1 MKLEKLEPLD
11 SPNYL
16 RLIFEDGKRL
26 KAPAFKVVEL
36 GLTPGAEVTPEVFL
50 ALENAQSLASCK
62 ERAVRILTASGL
74 SKKELQKRLVQKG
87 ESEEDAE
94 AAVAWLEELHLID
107 DLETAKQLVRS
118 ACLRGDGAAR
128 AKSILYGKCI
138 PKELWDE
145 ALEELPEMDGA
156 IDTFLRRK
164 LDGRTLDAKQIKKTV
179 DALLRRTGESAPTA
193 RSGELYQPP
202 FLLNMTNRTLEKNG
216 ERVKLTQ
223 LEYSIM
229 KLFMENRGK
238 ALAREEI
245 LDAVWGKG
253 YFGEL
258 KIVDVNVRRLRIKIE
273 DDAQEPKYIST
284 VWGYGYKWTV

>member
-36 GLTPGAEVTPEVFL
+36 GLTPGAEVTPEAFL

-87 ESEEDAE
+87 ESGEDAE

-118 ACLRGDGAAR
+118 ACLRGYGAAR
-128 AKSILYGKCI
+128 AKSILYEKGI

-145 ALEELPEMDGA
+145 ALEELPEMDAA

-179 DALLRRTGESAPTA
+179 DALLRRGHSYHDIQAGLRRYEASL
-193 RSGELYQPP
+193 S
-202 FLLNMTNRTLEKNG
+202 LEQ
-216 ERVKLTQ
+216 TQ
-223 LEYSIM
+223 EDTWED
-229 KLFMENRGK
+229 ME
-238 ALAREEI
+238 
-245 LDAVWGKG
+245 
-253 YFGEL
+253 
-258 KIVDVNVRRLRIKIE
+258 
-273 DDAQEPKYIST
+273 
-284 VWGYGYKWTV
+284 

>member
-36 GLTPGAEVTPEVFL
+36 GLTPGAEVTPEAFL

-87 ESEEDAE
+87 ESGEDAE

-118 ACLRGDGAAR
+118 ACLRGYGAAR
-128 AKSILYGKCI
+128 AKSILYEKGI

-145 ALEELPEMDGA
+145 ALEELPEMDDA

-179 DALLRRTGESAPTA
+179 DALLRRGHSYHDIQAGLRRYEASL
-193 RSGELYQPP
+193 S
-202 FLLNMTNRTLEKNG
+202 LEQ
-216 ERVKLTQ
+216 TQ
-223 LEYSIM
+223 EDTWED
-229 KLFMENRGK
+229 ME
-238 ALAREEI
+238 
-245 LDAVWGKG
+245 
-253 YFGEL
+253 
-258 KIVDVNVRRLRIKIE
+258 
-273 DDAQEPKYIST
+273 
-284 VWGYGYKWTV
+284 

>member
-26 KAPAFKVVEL
+26 KAPAYKIVEM
-36 GLTPGAEVTPEVFL
+36 GLVPGAEVTPEVFL

-118 ACLRGDGAAR
+118 ACLRGYGAAR
-128 AKSILYGKCI
+128 AKSILYEKGI

-145 ALEELPEMDGA
+145 ALAELSEMDAA

-179 DALLRRTGESAPTA
+179 DALLRRGHSYHDIQAGLRRYEASL
-193 RSGELYQPP
+193 S
-202 FLLNMTNRTLEKNG
+202 LEQ
-216 ERVKLTQ
+216 TQ
-223 LEYSIM
+223 EDTWED
-229 KLFMENRGK
+229 ME
-238 ALAREEI
+238 
-245 LDAVWGKG
+245 
-253 YFGEL
+253 
-258 KIVDVNVRRLRIKIE
+258 
-273 DDAQEPKYIST
+273 
-284 VWGYGYKWTV
+284 

>member
-118 ACLRGDGAAR
+118 ACLRGYGAAR
-128 AKSILYGKCI
+128 AKSILYEKGI
-138 PKELWDE
+138 PKEFWDE
-145 ALEELPEMDGA
+145 ALAELSEMDDA

-179 DALLRRTGESAPTA
+179 DALLRRGHSYHDIQAGLRRYEASL
-193 RSGELYQPP
+193 S
-202 FLLNMTNRTLEKNG
+202 LEQ
-216 ERVKLTQ
+216 TQ
-223 LEYSIM
+223 EDTWED
-229 KLFMENRGK
+229 ME
-238 ALAREEI
+238 
-245 LDAVWGKG
+245 
-253 YFGEL
+253 
-258 KIVDVNVRRLRIKIE
+258 
-273 DDAQEPKYIST
+273 
-284 VWGYGYKWTV
+284 

>member
-87 ESEEDAE
+87 ESKEDAE

-118 ACLRGDGAAR
+118 ACLRGYGAAR
-128 AKSILYGKCI
+128 AKSILYEKGI

-179 DALLRRTGESAPTA
+179 DALLRRGHSYHDIQAGLRRYEASL
-193 RSGELYQPP
+193 S
-202 FLLNMTNRTLEKNG
+202 LEQ
-216 ERVKLTQ
+216 TQ
-223 LEYSIM
+223 EDTWED
-229 KLFMENRGK
+229 ME
-238 ALAREEI
+238 
-245 LDAVWGKG
+245 
-253 YFGEL
+253 
-258 KIVDVNVRRLRIKIE
+258 
-273 DDAQEPKYIST
+273 
-284 VWGYGYKWTV
+284 

>member
-50 ALENAQSLASCK
+50 ALENAQSLATCK

-118 ACLRGDGAAR
+118 ACLRGYGAAR
-128 AKSILYGKCI
+128 AKSILYEKGI

-145 ALEELPEMDGA
+145 ALEELPEMDDA

-179 DALLRRTGESAPTA
+179 DALLRRGHSYHDIQAGLRRYEASL
-193 RSGELYQPP
+193 S
-202 FLLNMTNRTLEKNG
+202 LEQ
-216 ERVKLTQ
+216 TQ
-223 LEYSIM
+223 EDTWED
-229 KLFMENRGK
+229 ME
-238 ALAREEI
+238 
-245 LDAVWGKG
+245 
-253 YFGEL
+253 
-258 KIVDVNVRRLRIKIE
+258 
-273 DDAQEPKYIST
+273 
-284 VWGYGYKWTV
+284 

>member
-36 GLTPGAEVTPEVFL
+36 GLTPGAEVTPEAFL

-107 DLETAKQLVRS
+107 DLETANQLVRS
-118 ACLRGDGAAR
+118 ACLRGYGAAR
-128 AKSILYGKCI
+128 AKSILYEKGI

-145 ALEELPEMDGA
+145 ALEELPEMDDA

-164 LDGRTLDAKQIKKTV
+164 LDGRTLDAKQLKKTV
-179 DALLRRTGESAPTA
+179 DALRRRGHSYHDSQAGLRRYEASL
-193 RSGELYQPP
+193 S
-202 FLLNMTNRTLEKNG
+202 LEQ
-216 ERVKLTQ
+216 TQ
-223 LEYSIM
+223 EDTWED
-229 KLFMENRGK
+229 ME
-238 ALAREEI
+238 
-245 LDAVWGKG
+245 
-253 YFGEL
+253 
-258 KIVDVNVRRLRIKIE
+258 
-273 DDAQEPKYIST
+273 
-284 VWGYGYKWTV
+284 

>member
-118 ACLRGDGAAR
+118 ASIRGYGAAR
-128 AKSILYGKCI
+128 AKSILYEKGI

-145 ALEELPEMDGA
+145 ALEELPEMDDA

-179 DALLRRTGESAPTA
+179 DALLRRGHSYHDIQAGLRRYEASL
-193 RSGELYQPP
+193 S
-202 FLLNMTNRTLEKNG
+202 LEQ
-216 ERVKLTQ
+216 TQ
-223 LEYSIM
+223 EDTWED
-229 KLFMENRGK
+229 ME
-238 ALAREEI
+238 
-245 LDAVWGKG
+245 
-253 YFGEL
+253 
-258 KIVDVNVRRLRIKIE
+258 
-273 DDAQEPKYIST
+273 
-284 VWGYGYKWTV
+284 

>member
-118 ACLRGDGAAR
+118 ACLRGYGAAR
-128 AKSILYGKCI
+128 AKSILYEKGI

-145 ALEELPEMDGA
+145 ALEDLPEMDGA

-164 LDGRTLDAKQIKKTV
+164 LDVRTLDAKQIKKTV
-179 DALLRRTGESAPTA
+179 DALLRRGHSYHDIQAGLRRYEASL
-193 RSGELYQPP
+193 S
-202 FLLNMTNRTLEKNG
+202 LEQ
-216 ERVKLTQ
+216 TQ
-223 LEYSIM
+223 EDTWED
-229 KLFMENRGK
+229 ME
-238 ALAREEI
+238 
-245 LDAVWGKG
+245 
-253 YFGEL
+253 
-258 KIVDVNVRRLRIKIE
+258 
-273 DDAQEPKYIST
+273 
-284 VWGYGYKWTV
+284 

>member
-74 SKKELQKRLVQKG
+74 SKKERQKRLVQKG

-118 ACLRGDGAAR
+118 ACLRGYGAAR
-128 AKSILYGKCI
+128 AKSILYEKGI

-179 DALLRRTGESAPTA
+179 DALLRRGHSYHDIQAGLRRYEASL
-193 RSGELYQPP
+193 S
-202 FLLNMTNRTLEKNG
+202 LEQ
-216 ERVKLTQ
+216 TQ
-223 LEYSIM
+223 EDTWED
-229 KLFMENRGK
+229 ME
-238 ALAREEI
+238 
-245 LDAVWGKG
+245 
-253 YFGEL
+253 
-258 KIVDVNVRRLRIKIE
+258 
-273 DDAQEPKYIST
+273 
-284 VWGYGYKWTV
+284 

>member
-26 KAPAFKVVEL
+26 KAPAYKIVEL

-74 SKKELQKRLVQKG
+74 SRRELQKRLVQKG

-118 ACLRGDGAAR
+118 ACLRGYGAAR
-128 AKSILYGKCI
+128 AKSILYEKGI

-179 DALLRRTGESAPTA
+179 DALLRRGHSYHDIQAGLRRYEASL
-193 RSGELYQPP
+193 S
-202 FLLNMTNRTLEKNG
+202 LEQ
-216 ERVKLTQ
+216 TQ
-223 LEYSIM
+223 EDTWED
-229 KLFMENRGK
+229 ME
-238 ALAREEI
+238 
-245 LDAVWGKG
+245 
-253 YFGEL
+253 
-258 KIVDVNVRRLRIKIE
+258 
-273 DDAQEPKYIST
+273 
-284 VWGYGYKWTV
+284 

>member
-87 ESEEDAE
+87 ESGEDAE

-118 ACLRGDGAAR
+118 ASMRGYGAAR
-128 AKSILYGKCI
+128 AKSILYEKGI
-138 PKELWDE
+138 PKELWGE

-179 DALLRRTGESAPTA
+179 DALLRRGHSYHDIQAGLRRYEASL
-193 RSGELYQPP
+193 S
-202 FLLNMTNRTLEKNG
+202 LEQ
-216 ERVKLTQ
+216 TQ
-223 LEYSIM
+223 EDTWED
-229 KLFMENRGK
+229 ME
-238 ALAREEI
+238 
-245 LDAVWGKG
+245 
-253 YFGEL
+253 
-258 KIVDVNVRRLRIKIE
+258 
-273 DDAQEPKYIST
+273 
-284 VWGYGYKWTV
+284 

>member
-74 SKKELQKRLVQKG
+74 SKKELRKRLVQKG
-87 ESEEDAE
+87 
-94 AAVAWLEELHLID
+94 D

-118 ACLRGDGAAR
+118 ACLRGYGAAR
-128 AKSILYGKCI
+128 AKSILYEKGI

-145 ALEELPEMDGA
+145 ALAELSEMDDA

-179 DALLRRTGESAPTA
+179 DALLRRGHSYHDIQAGLRRYEASL
-193 RSGELYQPP
+193 S
-202 FLLNMTNRTLEKNG
+202 LEQ
-216 ERVKLTQ
+216 TQ
-223 LEYSIM
+223 EDTWED
-229 KLFMENRGK
+229 ME
-238 ALAREEI
+238 
-245 LDAVWGKG
+245 
-253 YFGEL
+253 
-258 KIVDVNVRRLRIKIE
+258 
-273 DDAQEPKYIST
+273 
-284 VWGYGYKWTV
+284 

>member
-16 RLIFEDGKRL
+16 RLIFEDGKRI

-36 GLTPGAEVTPEVFL
+36 GLVPGAEVTPEVFL

-118 ACLRGDGAAR
+118 ACLRGYGAAR
-128 AKSILYGKCI
+128 AKSILYEKGI

-145 ALEELPEMDGA
+145 ALEELSEMDDA

-179 DALLRRTGESAPTA
+179 DALLRRGHSYHDIQAGLRRYEASL
-193 RSGELYQPP
+193 S
-202 FLLNMTNRTLEKNG
+202 LEQ
-216 ERVKLTQ
+216 TQ
-223 LEYSIM
+223 EDTWED
-229 KLFMENRGK
+229 ME
-238 ALAREEI
+238 
-245 LDAVWGKG
+245 
-253 YFGEL
+253 
-258 KIVDVNVRRLRIKIE
+258 
-273 DDAQEPKYIST
+273 
-284 VWGYGYKWTV
+284 

>member
-36 GLTPGAEVTPEVFL
+36 GLTPGAEVTPEAFL

-87 ESEEDAE
+87 ESEENTE

-118 ACLRGDGAAR
+118 ACLRGYGAAR
-128 AKSILYGKCI
+128 AKSILYEKGI

-145 ALEELPEMDGA
+145 ALEELPEMDAA

-179 DALLRRTGESAPTA
+179 DALLRRGHSYHDIQAGLRRYEASL
-193 RSGELYQPP
+193 S
-202 FLLNMTNRTLEKNG
+202 LEQ
-216 ERVKLTQ
+216 TQ
-223 LEYSIM
+223 EDTWED
-229 KLFMENRGK
+229 ME
-238 ALAREEI
+238 
-245 LDAVWGKG
+245 
-253 YFGEL
+253 
-258 KIVDVNVRRLRIKIE
+258 
-273 DDAQEPKYIST
+273 
-284 VWGYGYKWTV
+284 

>member
-36 GLTPGAEVTPEVFL
+36 GLTPGAEVTPEAFL

-94 AAVAWLEELHLID
+94 AVVAWLEELHLID
-107 DLETAKQLVRS
+107 DLETAKQLVQS
-118 ACLRGDGAAR
+118 ACLRGYGAAR
-128 AKSILYGKCI
+128 AKSILYEKGI

-145 ALEELPEMDGA
+145 ALEELPEMDDA
-156 IDTFLRRK
+156 IDVFLRRK

-179 DALLRRTGESAPTA
+179 DALLRRGHSYHDIQAGLRRYEASL
-193 RSGELYQPP
+193 S
-202 FLLNMTNRTLEKNG
+202 LEQ
-216 ERVKLTQ
+216 TQ
-223 LEYSIM
+223 EDTWED
-229 KLFMENRGK
+229 ME
-238 ALAREEI
+238 
-245 LDAVWGKG
+245 
-253 YFGEL
+253 
-258 KIVDVNVRRLRIKIE
+258 
-273 DDAQEPKYIST
+273 
-284 VWGYGYKWTV
+284 

>member
-36 GLTPGAEVTPEVFL
+36 GLTPGAEVTPEAFL

-87 ESEEDAE
+87 ESGEDAE

-118 ACLRGDGAAR
+118 ACLRGYGAAR
-128 AKSILYGKCI
+128 AKSILYEKGI

-145 ALEELPEMDGA
+145 ALAELSEMDGA
-156 IDTFLRRK
+156 IDVFLRRK

-179 DALLRRTGESAPTA
+179 DALLRRGHSYHDIQAGLRRYEASL
-193 RSGELYQPP
+193 S
-202 FLLNMTNRTLEKNG
+202 LEQ
-216 ERVKLTQ
+216 TQ
-223 LEYSIM
+223 EDTWED
-229 KLFMENRGK
+229 ME
-238 ALAREEI
+238 
-245 LDAVWGKG
+245 
-253 YFGEL
+253 
-258 KIVDVNVRRLRIKIE
+258 
-273 DDAQEPKYIST
+273 
-284 VWGYGYKWTV
+284 

>member
-118 ACLRGDGAAR
+118 ACLRGYGAAR
-128 AKSILYGKCI
+128 AKSILYAKGI

-179 DALLRRTGESAPTA
+179 DALLRRGHSYHDIQAGLRRYEASL
-193 RSGELYQPP
+193 S
-202 FLLNMTNRTLEKNG
+202 LEQ
-216 ERVKLTQ
+216 TQ
-223 LEYSIM
+223 EDTWED
-229 KLFMENRGK
+229 ME
-238 ALAREEI
+238 
-245 LDAVWGKG
+245 
-253 YFGEL
+253 
-258 KIVDVNVRRLRIKIE
+258 
-273 DDAQEPKYIST
+273 
-284 VWGYGYKWTV
+284 

>member
-36 GLTPGAEVTPEVFL
+36 GLTPGAEVTPEAFL

-118 ACLRGDGAAR
+118 ACLRGYGAAR
-128 AKSILYGKCI
+128 AKSILYEKGI

-145 ALEELPEMDGA
+145 ALEELSEMDGA

-179 DALLRRTGESAPTA
+179 DALLRRGHSYHDIQVGLRRYEASL
-193 RSGELYQPP
+193 S
-202 FLLNMTNRTLEKNG
+202 LEQ
-216 ERVKLTQ
+216 TQ
-223 LEYSIM
+223 EDTWED
-229 KLFMENRGK
+229 ME
-238 ALAREEI
+238 
-245 LDAVWGKG
+245 
-253 YFGEL
+253 
-258 KIVDVNVRRLRIKIE
+258 
-273 DDAQEPKYIST
+273 
-284 VWGYGYKWTV
+284 

>member
-1 MKLEKLEPLD
+1 MKLEKIEPLD
-11 SPNYL
+11 PPNYL

-36 GLTPGAEVTPEVFL
+36 GLSIGSEVSPEEFL

-94 AAVAWLEELHLID
+94 AAVLWLEELHLVD

-118 ACLRGDGAAR
+118 AALRGYGRAR
-128 AKSILYGKCI
+128 AKSILYEKGI
-138 PKELWDE
+138 PKEFWEE

-164 LDGRTLDAKQIKKTV
+164 LEGKELDGKLIKKTV
-179 DALLRRTGESAPTA
+179 DALLRRGHSYHDFQEGLRRFEA
-193 RSGELYQPP
+193 ELPED
-202 FLLNMTNRTLEKNG
+202 TWED
-216 ERVKLTQ
+216 TQ
-223 LEYSIM
+223 
-229 KLFMENRGK
+229 
-238 ALAREEI
+238 
-245 LDAVWGKG
+245 
-253 YFGEL
+253 
-258 KIVDVNVRRLRIKIE
+258 
-273 DDAQEPKYIST
+273 
-284 VWGYGYKWTV
+284 

>member
-94 AAVAWLEELHLID
+94 AAVAWLEEMHLID

-118 ACLRGDGAAR
+118 ACLRGYGAAR
-128 AKSILYGKCI
+128 AKSILYEKGI

-179 DALLRRTGESAPTA
+179 DALLRRGHSYHDIQAGLRRYEASL
-193 RSGELYQPP
+193 S
-202 FLLNMTNRTLEKNG
+202 LEQ
-216 ERVKLTQ
+216 TQ
-223 LEYSIM
+223 EDTWED
-229 KLFMENRGK
+229 ME
-238 ALAREEI
+238 
-245 LDAVWGKG
+245 
-253 YFGEL
+253 
-258 KIVDVNVRRLRIKIE
+258 
-273 DDAQEPKYIST
+273 
-284 VWGYGYKWTV
+284 

>member
-36 GLTPGAEVTPEVFL
+36 GLTPGVEVTPEVFL

-87 ESEEDAE
+87 ESGEDAE

-118 ACLRGDGAAR
+118 ACLRGYGAAR
-128 AKSILYGKCI
+128 AKSILYEKGI

-145 ALEELPEMDGA
+145 ALEDLPEMDGA
-156 IDTFLRRK
+156 IDVFLRRK

-179 DALLRRTGESAPTA
+179 DALLRRGHSYHDIQAGLRRYEASL
-193 RSGELYQPP
+193 S
-202 FLLNMTNRTLEKNG
+202 LEQ
-216 ERVKLTQ
+216 TQ
-223 LEYSIM
+223 EDTWED
-229 KLFMENRGK
+229 ME
-238 ALAREEI
+238 
-245 LDAVWGKG
+245 
-253 YFGEL
+253 
-258 KIVDVNVRRLRIKIE
+258 
-273 DDAQEPKYIST
+273 
-284 VWGYGYKWTV
+284 

>member
-94 AAVAWLEELHLID
+94 AAVVWLEELHLID

-118 ACLRGDGAAR
+118 ACLRGYGAAR
-128 AKSILYGKCI
+128 AKSILYEKGI

-179 DALLRRTGESAPTA
+179 DALLRRGHSYHDIQAGLRRYEASL
-193 RSGELYQPP
+193 S
-202 FLLNMTNRTLEKNG
+202 LEQ
-216 ERVKLTQ
+216 TQ
-223 LEYSIM
+223 EDTWED
-229 KLFMENRGK
+229 ME
-238 ALAREEI
+238 
-245 LDAVWGKG
+245 
-253 YFGEL
+253 
-258 KIVDVNVRRLRIKIE
+258 
-273 DDAQEPKYIST
+273 
-284 VWGYGYKWTV
+284 

>member
-36 GLTPGAEVTPEVFL
+36 GLTPGVEVTPEAFL

-118 ACLRGDGAAR
+118 ASMRGYGAAR
-128 AKSILYGKCI
+128 AKSILYEKGI
-138 PKELWDE
+138 PKEFWDE
-145 ALEELPEMDGA
+145 ALAELSEMDDA

-179 DALLRRTGESAPTA
+179 DALLRRGHSYHDIQAGLRRYEASL
-193 RSGELYQPP
+193 SLE
-202 FLLNMTNRTLEKNG
+202 RTQEDTW
-216 ERVKLTQ
+216 ED
-223 LEYSIM
+223 
-229 KLFMENRGK
+229 ME
-238 ALAREEI
+238 
-245 LDAVWGKG
+245 
-253 YFGEL
+253 
-258 KIVDVNVRRLRIKIE
+258 
-273 DDAQEPKYIST
+273 
-284 VWGYGYKWTV
+284 

>member
-118 ACLRGDGAAR
+118 ACLRGYGAAR
-128 AKSILYGKCI
+128 AKSILYEKGI

-145 ALEELPEMDGA
+145 ALEDLPEMDGA
-156 IDTFLRRK
+156 IDVFLRRK

-179 DALLRRTGESAPTA
+179 DALLRRGHSYHDIQAGLRRYEASL
-193 RSGELYQPP
+193 S
-202 FLLNMTNRTLEKNG
+202 LEQ
-216 ERVKLTQ
+216 TQ
-223 LEYSIM
+223 EDTWED
-229 KLFMENRGK
+229 ME
-238 ALAREEI
+238 
-245 LDAVWGKG
+245 
-253 YFGEL
+253 
-258 KIVDVNVRRLRIKIE
+258 
-273 DDAQEPKYIST
+273 
-284 VWGYGYKWTV
+284 

>member
-118 ACLRGDGAAR
+118 ACLRDYGAAR
-128 AKSILYGKCI
+128 AKSILYEKGI

-179 DALLRRTGESAPTA
+179 DALLRRGHSYHDIQAGLRRYEASL
-193 RSGELYQPP
+193 S
-202 FLLNMTNRTLEKNG
+202 LEQ
-216 ERVKLTQ
+216 TQ
-223 LEYSIM
+223 EDTWED
-229 KLFMENRGK
+229 ME
-238 ALAREEI
+238 
-245 LDAVWGKG
+245 
-253 YFGEL
+253 
-258 KIVDVNVRRLRIKIE
+258 
-273 DDAQEPKYIST
+273 
-284 VWGYGYKWTV
+284 

>member
-36 GLTPGAEVTPEVFL
+36 GLTPGAEVTPEAFL

-87 ESEEDAE
+87 ESGEDAE

-118 ACLRGDGAAR
+118 ACLRGYGAAR
-128 AKSILYGKCI
+128 AKSILYEKGI

-145 ALEELPEMDGA
+145 ALDELPPDGEQ
-156 IDTFLRRK
+156 IDRFLQSK
-164 LDGRTLDAKQIKKTV
+164 LHGRSPEDKEKKRLT
-179 DALLRRTGESAPTA
+179 DALLRRGFSWGEVRSAWG
-193 RSGELYQPP
+193 RYGSE
-202 FLLNMTNRTLEKNG
+202 
-216 ERVKLTQ
+216 
-223 LEYSIM
+223 IW
-229 KLFMENRGK
+229 
-238 ALAREEI
+238 EE
-245 LDAVWGKG
+245 
-253 YFGEL
+253 
-258 KIVDVNVRRLRIKIE
+258 
-273 DDAQEPKYIST
+273 
-284 VWGYGYKWTV
+284 

>member
-74 SKKELQKRLVQKG
+74 SKQELQKRLVQKG
-87 ESEEDAE
+87 ESGEDAE

-118 ACLRGDGAAR
+118 ACLRGYGAAR
-128 AKSILYGKCI
+128 AKSILYEKGI

-145 ALEELPEMDGA
+145 ALAELSEMDDA

-179 DALLRRTGESAPTA
+179 DALLRRGHSYHDIQAGLRRYEASL
-193 RSGELYQPP
+193 S
-202 FLLNMTNRTLEKNG
+202 LEQ
-216 ERVKLTQ
+216 TQ
-223 LEYSIM
+223 EDTWED
-229 KLFMENRGK
+229 ME
-238 ALAREEI
+238 
-245 LDAVWGKG
+245 
-253 YFGEL
+253 
-258 KIVDVNVRRLRIKIE
+258 
-273 DDAQEPKYIST
+273 
-284 VWGYGYKWTV
+284 

>member
-26 KAPAFKVVEL
+26 KAPAFTGVEL

-118 ACLRGDGAAR
+118 ACLRGYGAAR
-128 AKSILYGKCI
+128 AKSILYEKGI

-145 ALEELPEMDGA
+145 ALVELPEMDDA

-179 DALLRRTGESAPTA
+179 DALLRRGHSYHDIQAGLRRYEASL
-193 RSGELYQPP
+193 S
-202 FLLNMTNRTLEKNG
+202 LEQ
-216 ERVKLTQ
+216 TQ
-223 LEYSIM
+223 EDTWED
-229 KLFMENRGK
+229 ME
-238 ALAREEI
+238 
-245 LDAVWGKG
+245 
-253 YFGEL
+253 
-258 KIVDVNVRRLRIKIE
+258 
-273 DDAQEPKYIST
+273 
-284 VWGYGYKWTV
+284 

>member
-74 SKKELQKRLVQKG
+74 SRRELQKRLVQKG

-118 ACLRGDGAAR
+118 ACLRGYGAAR
-128 AKSILYGKCI
+128 AKSILYEKGI

-145 ALEELPEMDGA
+145 ALEELPEMDDA

-179 DALLRRTGESAPTA
+179 DALLRRGHSYHDIQAGLRRYEASL
-193 RSGELYQPP
+193 S
-202 FLLNMTNRTLEKNG
+202 LEQ
-216 ERVKLTQ
+216 TQ
-223 LEYSIM
+223 EDTWED
-229 KLFMENRGK
+229 ME
-238 ALAREEI
+238 
-245 LDAVWGKG
+245 
-253 YFGEL
+253 
-258 KIVDVNVRRLRIKIE
+258 
-273 DDAQEPKYIST
+273 
-284 VWGYGYKWTV
+284 

>member
-26 KAPAFKVVEL
+26 KAPAYKIVEL

-74 SKKELQKRLVQKG
+74 SRRELQKRLVQKG

-118 ACLRGDGAAR
+118 ACLRGYGAAR
-128 AKSILYGKCI
+128 AKSILYEKGI

-156 IDTFLRRK
+156 IDVFLRRK

-179 DALLRRTGESAPTA
+179 DALLRRGHSYHDIQAGLRRYEASL
-193 RSGELYQPP
+193 S
-202 FLLNMTNRTLEKNG
+202 LEQ
-216 ERVKLTQ
+216 TQ
-223 LEYSIM
+223 EDTWED
-229 KLFMENRGK
+229 ME
-238 ALAREEI
+238 
-245 LDAVWGKG
+245 
-253 YFGEL
+253 
-258 KIVDVNVRRLRIKIE
+258 
-273 DDAQEPKYIST
+273 
-284 VWGYGYKWTV
+284 

>member
-1 MKLEKLEPLD
+1 MKLEKIEPLD

-16 RLIFEDGKRL
+16 RLIFNDGKRL

-36 GLTPGAEVTPEVFL
+36 GLNIGSDVSPEDFL

-94 AAVAWLEELHLID
+94 EAISWLEDLHLID

-118 ACLRGDGAAR
+118 AALRGYGRAR
-128 AKSILYGKCI
+128 AKNILYEKGI
-138 PKELWDE
+138 PKEFWEE

-164 LDGRTLDAKQIKKTV
+164 LEGKPLDDKLIKKTV
-179 DALLRRTGESAPTA
+179 DALLRRGHSYHDIQEGLRRFEAALPEDTWED
-193 RSGELYQPP
+193 
-202 FLLNMTNRTLEKNG
+202 
-216 ERVKLTQ
+216 TQ
-223 LEYSIM
+223 
-229 KLFMENRGK
+229 
-238 ALAREEI
+238 
-245 LDAVWGKG
+245 
-253 YFGEL
+253 
-258 KIVDVNVRRLRIKIE
+258 
-273 DDAQEPKYIST
+273 
-284 VWGYGYKWTV
+284 

>member
-1 MKLEKLEPLD
+1 MKLEKIEPLD

-36 GLTPGAEVTPEVFL
+36 GLSIGSEVSPEEFL

-87 ESEEDAE
+87 EREEDAAE
-94 AAVAWLEELHLID
+94 AVRWLEELRLVD

-118 ACLRGDGAAR
+118 AALRGYGRVR
-128 AKSILYGKCI
+128 AKSILYEKGI
-138 PKELWDE
+138 PKEFWEE

-164 LDGRTLDAKQIKKTV
+164 LEGKELDGKLIKKTV
-179 DALLRRTGESAPTA
+179 DALIRRGHSYHDIQEGLRRFEA
-193 RSGELYQPP
+193 ELPED
-202 FLLNMTNRTLEKNG
+202 TWED
-216 ERVKLTQ
+216 TQ
-223 LEYSIM
+223 
-229 KLFMENRGK
+229 
-238 ALAREEI
+238 
-245 LDAVWGKG
+245 
-253 YFGEL
+253 
-258 KIVDVNVRRLRIKIE
+258 
-273 DDAQEPKYIST
+273 
-284 VWGYGYKWTV
+284 

>member
-74 SKKELQKRLVQKG
+74 SRRELQKRLVQKG

-118 ACLRGDGAAR
+118 ACLRGYGAAR
-128 AKSILYGKCI
+128 AKSILYEKGI

-145 ALEELPEMDGA
+145 ALAELSEMDDA

-179 DALLRRTGESAPTA
+179 DALLRRGHSYHDIQAGLRRYEASL
-193 RSGELYQPP
+193 S
-202 FLLNMTNRTLEKNG
+202 LEQ
-216 ERVKLTQ
+216 TQ
-223 LEYSIM
+223 EDTWED
-229 KLFMENRGK
+229 ME
-238 ALAREEI
+238 
-245 LDAVWGKG
+245 
-253 YFGEL
+253 
-258 KIVDVNVRRLRIKIE
+258 
-273 DDAQEPKYIST
+273 
-284 VWGYGYKWTV
+284 

>member
-118 ACLRGDGAAR
+118 ACLRGYGAAR
-128 AKSILYGKCI
+128 AKSILYEKGI

-145 ALEELPEMDGA
+145 ALAELSEMDGA

-179 DALLRRTGESAPTA
+179 DALLRRGHSYHDIQAGLRRYEASL
-193 RSGELYQPP
+193 S
-202 FLLNMTNRTLEKNG
+202 LEQ
-216 ERVKLTQ
+216 TQ
-223 LEYSIM
+223 EDTWED
-229 KLFMENRGK
+229 ME
-238 ALAREEI
+238 
-245 LDAVWGKG
+245 
-253 YFGEL
+253 
-258 KIVDVNVRRLRIKIE
+258 
-273 DDAQEPKYIST
+273 
-284 VWGYGYKWTV
+284 

>member
-36 GLTPGAEVTPEVFL
+36 GLTPGAEVTPEAFL
-50 ALENAQSLASCK
+50 ALENAQSLAFCK

-118 ACLRGDGAAR
+118 ACLRGYGAAR
-128 AKSILYGKCI
+128 AKSILYEKGI

-145 ALEELPEMDGA
+145 ALAELSEMDDA

-164 LDGRTLDAKQIKKTV
+164 LDGRKLDAKQIKKTV
-179 DALLRRTGESAPTA
+179 DALLRRGHSYHDIQAGLRRYEASL
-193 RSGELYQPP
+193 S
-202 FLLNMTNRTLEKNG
+202 LEQ
-216 ERVKLTQ
+216 TQ
-223 LEYSIM
+223 EDTWED
-229 KLFMENRGK
+229 ME
-238 ALAREEI
+238 
-245 LDAVWGKG
+245 
-253 YFGEL
+253 
-258 KIVDVNVRRLRIKIE
+258 
-273 DDAQEPKYIST
+273 
-284 VWGYGYKWTV
+284 